1 MVISGIVATASLVGV
16 LVLLFIGGLTLT
28 LIDKKVDANREH

>member
-28 LIDKKVDANREH
+28 LIDQKFDANREH